1 MTCGMLTKGER
12 VVYTKKVREIYVIS
26 MLCLYMILDGVWI
39 YTSIVVSIEED
50 KGYGVSP
57 NTPKNYTMRM

>member
-1 MTCGMLTKGER
+1 MLTKGER

-26 MLCLYMILDGVWI
+26 ILCPYMIWDRVWI
-39 YTSIVVSIEED
+39 YTSITAGIEDD

-57 NTPKNYTMRM
+57 NTPKNYTRRM